1 RALQEARRRDQG
13 RAEGSAQDPAPGR
26 REPGVLDQ
34 GGEHRAHADPGRAL
48 RHRRRAHPP
57 PPRARCM
64 NARVAIVLVVLLAVL
79 GGGALLY
86 SYQERTRRPENVSAL
101 GKPLLKELKAADIA
115 AIRIVEPKATLTI
128 QRKDD
133 GWVIA
138 ERRGFPADVAK
149 VREFALKLIGLKV
162 GQSEPIGEKDRARLN
177 LDASGTQ
184 VELSAADG
192 KPLGKLT

>member
-1 RALQEARRRDQG
+1 
-13 RAEGSAQDPAPGR
+13 
-26 REPGVLDQ
+26 
-34 GGEHRAHADPGRAL
+34 
-48 RHRRRAHPP
+48 
-57 PPRARCM
+57 M

-86 SYQERTRRPENVSAL
+86 SYQERTRRPENVATL
-101 GKPLLKELKAADIA
+101 GRALLKDLKVADIA
-115 AIRIVEPKATLTI
+115 AIKITEPKSTLTI

-162 GQSEPIGEKDRARLN
+162 GQSEPIGDKDRARLN
-177 LDASGTQ
+177 LDATGTQ
-184 VELSAADG
+184 VELNAADG
-192 KPLGKLT
+192 KPLGKLIVGKKYFKREVENPDKAQADGRFVVTPAASGVAPAEAGAQVVYTISDPLTQASARSADWI